1 MYKQQTAFTCSLTSM
16 TYYLGMLIIVAGG
29 ASCDKFRAASCNSMF
44 PLFSFIRGTNDV
56 HGDPLALH
64 NTWKEGSIPF
74 WCFSGTCREDKIT
87 EFFF

>member
-1 MYKQQTAFTCSLTSM
+1 MNWIVLSPPPLSSDPDNPQNLERA
-16 TYYLGMLIIVAGG
+16 LGMLIIVAGG
-29 ASCDKFRAASCNSMF
+29 GSCDKFRAASCNSMF

-74 WCFSGTCREDKIT
+74 WCFFWHMYRG
-87 EFFF
+87 